1 MKNKNKIFRN
11 LDEQIEILKSKGLII
26 NDVAKA
32 KEILL
37 KENYFFISGYRH
49 LFMRSNKDN
58 KFIEG
63 TTFEELYGMFLFDRK
78 IRNIMFKYILVVEN
92 NLKSIISYQLSKK
105 YGYKEKDYL
114 NPQNFTQDSIKSR
127 QVKDVLNKMKRQ
139 IRVNGSKHTATMHY
153 IDNYGY
159 IPMWILVKVLS
170 LGIISELYNIL
181 KADDKLVIAEMYKI
195 DAEILGIYVSLLA
208 NFRNL
213 CAHEDILYD
222 HRTQRVIPDH
232 KYHQMLDIDRIDDE
246 YIFGKN
252 DLFALIIILKQML
265 SENEFHD
272 LIRELSYEVDYLDGI
287 VDVVPLN
294 LILNRIG
301 FPDNWRDIV
310 SLD

>member
-26 NDVAKA
+26 NDVVKA

-49 LFMRSNKDN
+49 LFMRSNKDS